1 MERIR
6 ILLVDDDRQ
15 NSELLRKFL
24 EVEGYEVDYA
34 ENGRAGW
41 EMYAASRPDLVSPSR
56 GGTSAK
62 SERAPFCPRLAPDLV
77 LLDINMPEMN
87 GFELAR
93 KIREQDRDVL
103 IFFLTDRTEKADRLK
118 GFDLKGNDYIPK
130 PFYPEE
136 LIAKI
141 KERFEHRQALL
152 PSRMVIGQ
160 TIFDSN
166 LSTIEYAET
175 VQHLSARQS
184 EILSI
189 LAQHIGQTVERSY
202 LLEHVWGNDS
212 YANSL
217 ALNVQITY
225 IRKLLEPDTSI
236 SIVSL
241 KITQE
246 AIRSTRYRIQ
256 QSMKR

>member
-1 MERIR
+1 MEKIR

-15 NSELLRKFL
+15 NSEFLRKFL
-24 EVEGYEVDYA
+24 EVEGYEVSYA
-34 ENGRAGW
+34 ENGGKGW
-41 EMYAASRPDLVSPSR
+41 E
-56 GGTSAK
+56 TFSAI
-62 SERAPFCPRLAPDLV
+62 RPDLV
-77 LLDINMPEMN
+77 LLDVNMPVMN
-87 GFELAR
+87 GFELAQL
-93 KIREQDRDVL
+93 IRERDRDVI

-118 GFDLKGNDYIPK
+118 GFNLKGNDYIPK

-141 KERFEHRQALL
+141 KERFEHCQPTL
-152 PSRMVIGQ
+152 PSRITIGQ

-166 LSTIEYAET
+166 LSTIEYAGT

-184 EILSI
+184 EIFTI

-225 IRKLLEPDTSI
+225 IRKMLL
-236 SIVSL
+236 
-241 KITQE
+241 K
-246 AIRSTRYRIQ
+246 
-256 QSMKR
+256 KRGYILEVNKE

>member
-1 MERIR
+1 M
-6 ILLVDDDRQ
+6 LVDDDRQ

-41 EMYAASRPDLVSPSR
+41 EMYAANR
-56 GGTSAK
+56 
-62 SERAPFCPRLAPDLV
+62 PDLV

-103 IFFLTDRTEKADRLK
+103 IFFLTDRTEKVDRLK

-141 KERFEHRQALL
+141 RERFEHRQASL
-152 PSRMVIGQ
+152 PSRIVIGQ

-166 LSTIEYAET
+166 LSTIEYAGT

-184 EILSI
+184 EILAI

-225 IRKLLEPDTSI
+225 IRKMLEPDTSI

-241 KITQE
+241 KKRGYRLEVIE
-246 AIRSTRYRIQ
+246 ST
-256 QSMKR
+256 

>member
-1 MERIR
+1 M
-6 ILLVDDDRQ
+6 
-15 NSELLRKFL
+15 
-24 EVEGYEVDYA
+24 EGYEVFYA
-34 ENGRAGW
+34 ENGHNGW
-41 EMYAASRPDLVSPSR
+41 E
-56 GGTSAK
+56 TFTTTK
-62 SERAPFCPRLAPDLV
+62 PDLV
-77 LLDINMPEMN
+77 LLDINMPLMN

-141 KERFEHRQALL
+141 KERFEHRPASS
-152 PSRMVIGQ
+152 PSRMTIGQ

-166 LSTIEYAET
+166 LSTIEYAGT
-175 VQHLSARQS
+175 VLHLSARQS
-184 EILSI
+184 EIFTI

-217 ALNVQITY
+217 ALNVQITT
-225 IRKLLEPDTSI
+225 LTLPSP
-236 SIVSL
+236 SFH
-241 KITQE
+241 
-246 AIRSTRYRIQ
+246 
-256 QSMKR
+256 

>member
-1 MERIR
+1 MEKIK

-15 NSELLRKFL
+15 NSMLLRKFL
-24 EVEGYEVDYA
+24 EVEGYEVEYA

-41 EMYAASRPDLVSPSR
+41 EIYDANR
-56 GGTSAK
+56 
-62 SERAPFCPRLAPDLV
+62 PDLV
-77 LLDINMPEMN
+77 LLDINMPLMN
-87 GFELAR
+87 GFELAQ

-103 IFFLTDRTEKADRLK
+103 IFFLTDRMGKADRLK

-141 KERFEHRQALL
+141 KERFEHRQASLT
-152 PSRMVIGQ
+152 SRMVIGQ

-166 LSTIEYAET
+166 LSTIEYAGT

-184 EILSI
+184 EILAI

-225 IRKLLEPDTSI
+225 IRKLLEPVTSI

-241 KITQE
+241 K
-246 AIRSTRYRIQ
+246 
-256 QSMKR
+256 KRGYILEVNKE

>member
-1 MERIR
+1 MEKIK

-24 EVEGYEVDYA
+24 EVEGYEVEYA

-41 EMYAASRPDLVSPSR
+41 EMYA
-56 GGTSAK
+56 TS
-62 SERAPFCPRLAPDLV
+62 CPDLV
-77 LLDINMPEMN
+77 LLDINMPLMN
-87 GFELAR
+87 GFELAQ

-141 KERFEHRQALL
+141 KERFEHHKSA
-152 PSRMVIGQ
+152 PSTRMAIGQ
-160 TIFDSN
+160 TIFDRN
-166 LSTIEYAET
+166 LSTIEIDGV

-184 EILSI
+184 EILTI
-189 LAQHIGQTVERSY
+189 LAQNIGLTVERDIILQS
-202 LLEHVWGNDS
+202 VWGNDS

-225 IRKLLEPDTSI
+225 LRKMLEADTSI

-241 KITQE
+241 KK
-246 AIRSTRYRIQ
+246 RGYRLEVI
-256 QSMKR
+256 

>member
-1 MERIR
+1 MEKIR

-15 NSELLRKFL
+15 NSEFLRKFL
-24 EVEGYEVDYA
+24 EVEGYEVTYA
-34 ENGRAGW
+34 ENGRKGW
-41 EMYAASRPDLVSPSR
+41 EAFSAA
-56 GGTSAK
+56 K
-62 SERAPFCPRLAPDLV
+62 PDLV
-77 LLDINMPEMN
+77 LLDVNMPVMN

-93 KIREQDRDVL
+93 LIRERDLGVL

-141 KERFEHRQALL
+141 RERFEHRQASL
-152 PSRMVIGQ
+152 PSRIVIGQ

-166 LSTIEYAET
+166 LSTIEYAGT

-184 EILSI
+184 DI
-189 LAQHIGQTVERSY
+189 LAILARHIGQTVERSY

-225 IRKLLEPDTSI
+225 IRKLLEPDTTI

-241 KITQE
+241 KK
-246 AIRSTRYRIQ
+246 RGYRLEV
-256 QSMKR
+256 M

>member
-6 ILLVDDDRQ
+6 ILLVDDDCM

-24 EVEGYEVDYA
+24 EVEGYEVEYA
-34 ENGRAGW
+34 ENGRVGW
-41 EMYAASRPDLVSPSR
+41 EMYSASR
-56 GGTSAK
+56 
-62 SERAPFCPRLAPDLV
+62 PDLV
-77 LLDINMPEMN
+77 LLDINMPLMN

-93 KIREQDRDVL
+93 MIREQDRDVL

-118 GFDLKGNDYIPK
+118 GFNLKGNDYIPK

-141 KERFEHRQALL
+141 KERFEHRQSS
-152 PSRMVIGQ
+152 PSTRMTIGQ
-160 TIFDSN
+160 TIIFDSN
-166 LSTIEYAET
+166 LSTIEYAGT

-184 EILSI
+184 EIFTI

-225 IRKLLEPDTSI
+225 IRKILAPDPSI

-241 KITQE
+241 K
-246 AIRSTRYRIQ
+246 
-256 QSMKR
+256 KRGYILEVNKE

>member
-6 ILLVDDDRQ
+6 ILLVDDDCM

-24 EVEGYEVDYA
+24 EVEGYEVEYA
-34 ENGRAGW
+34 ENGRVGW
-41 EMYAASRPDLVSPSR
+41 EMYSASR
-56 GGTSAK
+56 
-62 SERAPFCPRLAPDLV
+62 PDLV
-77 LLDINMPEMN
+77 LLDINMPLMN

-93 KIREQDRDVL
+93 MIREQDRDVL

-118 GFDLKGNDYIPK
+118 GFNLKGNDYIPK

-141 KERFEHRQALL
+141 KERFEHRQ
-152 PSRMVIGQ
+152 SDR
-160 TIFDSN
+160 N
-166 LSTIEYAET
+166 LSTIEIDGV

-184 EILSI
+184 EILTI
-189 LAQHIGQTVERSY
+189 LAQNIGLTVERDIILQS
-202 LLEHVWGNDS
+202 VWGNDS

-225 IRKLLEPDTSI
+225 IRKMLAPDPSI

-241 KITQE
+241 K
-246 AIRSTRYRIQ
+246 
-256 QSMKR
+256 KRGYILEVNKE

>member
-6 ILLVDDDRQ
+6 ILLVDDDCQ
-15 NSELLRKFL
+15 NSELLKKFL
-24 EVEGYEVDYA
+24 EVEGYEMEYA

-41 EMYAASRPDLVSPSR
+41 ETYASSR
-56 GGTSAK
+56 
-62 SERAPFCPRLAPDLV
+62 PDLV
-77 LLDINMPEMN
+77 LLDINMPLMN

-93 KIREQDRDVL
+93 RIREQDRDVL

-141 KERFEHRQALL
+141 RERFEHRQSSL
-152 PSRMVIGQ
+152 PTRITIGR
-160 TIFDSN
+160 TIFDRN
-166 LSTIEYAET
+166 LSTIEIDG
-175 VQHLSARQS
+175 VQRHLSVRQS
-184 EILSI
+184 EILTI
-189 LAQHIGQTVERSY
+189 LVQNINKTVERETILQS
-202 LLEHVWGNDS
+202 VWGNNS

-225 IRKLLEPDTSI
+225 LRKLLGADTTI

-241 KITQE
+241 K
-246 AIRSTRYRIQ
+246 
-256 QSMKR
+256 KRGYILEVNNG

>member
-1 MERIR
+1 MEKIR

-15 NSELLRKFL
+15 NSEFLRKFL
-24 EVEGYEVDYA
+24 EVEGYEVAYA
-34 ENGRAGW
+34 ENGRKGW
-41 EMYAASRPDLVSPSR
+41 E
-56 GGTSAK
+56 TFSATQ
-62 SERAPFCPRLAPDLV
+62 PDLV
-77 LLDINMPEMN
+77 LLDVNMPEMN

-93 KIREQDRDVL
+93 LIREKDRGVL

-141 KERFEHRQALL
+141 RERFEHRQASL
-152 PSRMVIGQ
+152 PSRIVIGQ

-166 LSTIEYAET
+166 LSTIEFTGT

-184 EILSI
+184 EILAL
-189 LAQHIGQTVERSY
+189 LAQNIGQTVERDTILQS
-202 LLEHVWGNDS
+202 VWGNDS
-212 YANSL
+212 YSNSL

-225 IRKLLEPDTSI
+225 LRKILEADSTI

-241 KITQE
+241 K
-246 AIRSTRYRIQ
+246 
-256 QSMKR
+256 KRGYILEVSNG